1 MSRTLFWYVLRDLL
15 RIFLMTSGALA
26 GIMSFGGLLRPL
38 TEHGLDGSQV
48 SKMLTYFT
56 PAMTTYSFPIAALFA
71 ATMVY
76 GRLSGDNELTACR
89 AGGISYLSMTLP
101 ALILGLAVA
110 LISLLFLCFVVPI
123 FTLKVEQVVYSNLAQ
138 LVQNQIERTH
148 QIDLADNTVFAQSA
162 KVLTVTTEMAE
173 KIGGDRARKH
183 QTSAHGLQAVQ
194 LMAPMIVSYVI
205 QQPPGNT
212 DPNLKLAVASEFWMA
227 KRAIAYINQERDDVQ
242 LTVYLEDASKFGREV
257 GNESADP
264 TTKPAT
270 QPKDKSAAAYT
281 VGSTQFG
288 PVLMDSPIKEDPKF
302 MTIGELKWMFEYPE
316 TSRRLQD
323 QLVQLI
329 KEEQALEY
337 LKIILNA
344 ADTEG
349 SFTFVTPEQQT
360 VTLQRGELVGD
371 LRKDSEIAF
380 QSRPRPEARQVKL
393 LIGQNGKQTIDQA
406 MEMRVAVKA
415 IWDAGDRNTEPTFD
429 VTIEGFDVVIQTED
443 EEQAARHK
451 KFSYPFYDVPM
462 PRTIQQMKNNT
473 VNYYLKNRRSIGAVK
488 DLANGQV
495 KLLSKLESEIHS
507 RASFAVSCL
516 VLVMTGC
523 ALGMLFRSSNFL
535 SAFAVS
541 FIPAMLCIVL
551 IVTGQQICN
560 HAINSMTL
568 GLAFIWSGNVLVA
581 GLATG
586 LLWKLQRT

>member
-1 MSRTLFWYVLRDLL
+1 
-15 RIFLMTSGALA
+15 
-26 GIMSFGGLLRPL
+26 
-38 TEHGLDGSQV
+38 
-48 SKMLTYFT
+48 
-56 PAMTTYSFPIAALFA
+56 
-71 ATMVY
+71 
-76 GRLSGDNELTACR
+76 
-89 AGGISYLSMTLP
+89 
-101 ALILGLAVA
+101 
-110 LISLLFLCFVVPI
+110 
-123 FTLKVEQVVYSNLAQ
+123 
-138 LVQNQIERTH
+138 
-148 QIDLADNTVFAQSA
+148 
-162 KVLTVTTEMAE
+162 
-173 KIGGDRARKH
+173 
-183 QTSAHGLQAVQ
+183 
-194 LMAPMIVSYVI
+194 
-205 QQPPGNT
+205 
-212 DPNLKLAVASEFWMA
+212 
-227 KRAIAYINQERDDVQ
+227 
-242 LTVYLEDASKFGREV
+242 
-257 GNESADP
+257 
-264 TTKPAT
+264 
-270 QPKDKSAAAYT
+270 
-281 VGSTQFG
+281 
-288 PVLMDSPIKEDPKF
+288 
-302 MTIGELKWMFEYPE
+302 
-316 TSRRLQD
+316 
-323 QLVQLI
+323 
-329 KEEQALEY
+329 
-337 LKIILNA
+337 
-344 ADTEG
+344 
-349 SFTFVTPEQQT
+349 
-360 VTLQRGELVGD
+360 
-371 LRKDSEIAF
+371 
-380 QSRPRPEARQVKL
+380 VKL